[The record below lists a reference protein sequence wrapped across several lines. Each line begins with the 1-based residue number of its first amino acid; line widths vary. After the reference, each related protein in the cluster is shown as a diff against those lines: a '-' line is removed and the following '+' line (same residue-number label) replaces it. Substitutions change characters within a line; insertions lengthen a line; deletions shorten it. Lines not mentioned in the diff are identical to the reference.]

1 MSLEDKERLEQ
12 EMQNKVREELASAG
26 SIGELMLFTLENFS
40 YRYLETK
47 TAQTNRPQIVDGR
60 EFIVESLEPN
70 TMEALK
76 ATNPETKAFLI
87 EKAKAKGKAGIEVKS
102 IIGVRPLDKN
112 NEGGGIYHLYAKVE
126 CENDLRELTETA
138 DFTDALELRNRLAFY
153 LEKVCV
159 IF

>member
-12 EMQNKVREELASAG
+12 EMQSKARRELASAG

-47 TAQTNRPQIVDGR
+47 TSKTNQPQIIDGR
-60 EFIVESLEPN
+60 EFVVESLEPN

-76 ATNPETKAFLI
+76 ATNLDTRAFLI
-87 EKAKAKGKAGIEVKS
+87 EKAKAKGKVGIEVRS
-102 IIGVRPLDKN
+102 TIGVRSLDKN
-112 NEGGGIYHLYAKVE
+112 NDGGGIYHLYAKVE
-126 CENDLRELTETA
+126 CENDSKECTETV

-153 LEKVCV
+153 LEKVCS